1 MKESGKSLDLLFKLY
16 VDLMSINLPW
26 NSKNKPRGLY
36 FSKAFLRGLSMK
48 GNLGFKIEW
57 AILIVRM
64 EFTVFALF
72 YFVFVGNFQVQAP
85 GELIF
90 GGAI

>member
-1 MKESGKSLDLLFKLY
+1 M
-16 VDLMSINLPW
+16 N
-26 NSKNKPRGLY
+26 
-36 FSKAFLRGLSMK
+36 
-48 GNLGFKIEW
+48 GNLGFKIDW

-85 GELIF
+85 GGLIF